1 MKLLEVVEQSLKFF
15 ARTSDGTR
23 YDIVLKGGTDLSLS
37 YNAFDDI
44 IYVWSGDERIDMIDI
59 SKTSSYF
66 KAYGDYDASISIGK
80 TQKGLRTGKK

>member
-15 ARTSDGTR
+15 ARTSDGTG

-44 IYVWSGDERIDMIDI
+44 IYVWSGDDMIDI
-59 SKTSSYF
+59 SKASGYF
-66 KAYGDYDASISIGK
+66 KAYGDYDASISIMK
-80 TQKGLRTGKK
+80 TQKN